1 MPKGVD
7 KLRKEYYKQ
16 SRLKGNS
23 VKQSLL
29 NAGYSEAHAEKSTAN
44 KVVKDGETEIME
56 YLKASDI
63 SVDWVVGKLNQEL
76 LNIHAKS
83 SDRVRI
89 LELLGKY
96 LNMFKDSNTT
106 QTIVFTQDITKDL
119 PPIDITE
126 VKPSNEPKPI
136 C

>member
-1 MPKGVD
+1 VTKGID
-7 KLRKEYYKQ
+7 NLKKIKYKQ
-16 SRLKGNS
+16 ARLQGKSIRQG
-23 VKQSLL
+23 LRD
-29 NAGYSEAHAEKSTAN
+29 AGYTEASASHSSGLG
-44 KVVKDGETEIME
+44 VVKCSEVVLEAMV
-56 YLKASDI
+56 KASDI

-96 LNMFKDSNTT
+96 LNMFKDNQVT
-106 QTIVFTQDITKDL
+106 QVSIFQGLSDKDL

-126 VKPSNEPKPI
+126 VKPNQEDKPI

>member
-1 MPKGVD
+1 M
-7 KLRKEYYKQ
+7 
-16 SRLKGNS
+16 
-23 VKQSLL
+23 
-29 NAGYSEAHAEKSTAN
+29 
-44 KVVKDGETEIME
+44 
-56 YLKASDI
+56 
-63 SVDWVVGKLNQEL
+63 GKLNQEL

-96 LNMFKDSNTT
+96 LNMFKDNQVT
-106 QTIVFTQDITKDL
+106 QVSIFQGLSDKDL

-126 VKPSNEPKPI
+126 VKPNQEDKPI